1 MFKWILAIGGFV
13 LFGRN
18 FMGAVLGFV
27 IGNFID
33 NYQSIINK
41 AKAQAKAEGR
51 EFKSEDLFQ
60 YYQQHTSQHDVPT
73 ILMALSAS
81 IMKADGKV
89 VKSELDYVKMFLR
102 QQFGEN
108 YSNTHLQT
116 LKHFLDAGE
125 IPLDRICQDVRMRM
139 QPEVR
144 VQLMHYL
151 FGIAKADGS
160 VSETEINLLGKIA
173 SMMGVS
179 SVDFESVK
187 NMFYRNADSDYK
199 ILGIESSATD
209 DEVKKA
215 YRQMAIKFHPDKV
228 ASMGEEY
235 EKGAKEKFQQIQE
248 AYDNIKKN
256 RGIK

>member
-1 MFKWILAIGGFV
+1 
-13 LFGRN
+13 
-18 FMGAVLGFV
+18 
-27 IGNFID
+27 
-33 NYQSIINK
+33 
-41 AKAQAKAEGR
+41 
-51 EFKSEDLFQ
+51 
-60 YYQQHTSQHDVPT
+60 
-73 ILMALSAS
+73 MALSAS

-89 VKSELDYVKMFLR
+89 VKSELDYVKMFLK

-116 LKHFLDAGE
+116 LKHFLDSGE

-160 VSETEINLLGKIA
+160 VSDTEINLLSRIA

-199 ILGIESSATD
+199 ILGIEPSATD

-228 ASMGEEY
+228 ASMGEE
-235 EKGAKEKFQQIQE
+235 
-248 AYDNIKKN
+248 
-256 RGIK
+256 

>member
-1 MFKWILAIGGFV
+1 LFKWILAVGGFV
-13 LFGRN
+13 LLGRS
-18 FMGAVLGFV
+18 FPGAFLGFV
-27 IGNFID
+27 IGGFID
-33 NYQSIINK
+33 NYQVVINK
-41 AKAQAKAEGR
+41 AKSQAKSEGR
-51 EFKSEDLFQ
+51 QFKTEDLFQ

-73 ILMALSAS
+73 ILMALSAA

-89 VKSELDYVKMFLR
+89 VKSELDYVKTFLK

-108 YSNTHLQT
+108 YSTTHLQT

-125 IPLDRICQDVRMRM
+125 IPLDKICSDVRTRM

-144 VQLMHYL
+144 VQLLHYM
-151 FGIAKADGS
+151 FGIAKADGV
-160 VSETEINLLGKIA
+160 VSEIEISVLSRIA

-179 SVDFESVK
+179 SVDYESVK
-187 NMFYRNADSDYK
+187 NMFYRNVDSDYK
-199 ILGIESSATD
+199 ILGIDSNATD

-215 YRQMAIKFHPDKV
+215 YRKMAIKFHPDKV

-235 EKGAKEKFQQIQE
+235 EKGAKEKFQQIQG
-248 AYDNIKKN
+248 AYDNLKKS